1 MFWNKKKNDE
11 PQQDGVWG
19 PLLAKYPPAK
29 EMTKPSEHIIG
40 ACRNAGVPEELL
52 AFMQKYGFGN
62 LGNGILKTIDPE
74 DYFDSLFTWFG
85 GEDYSKI
92 PFMMTGFGD
101 LFYYRKLEGGE
112 YDISLLDIHYRSVS
126 VPAWTVADFV
136 KFLLDPET
144 EEKLLRGKLFHREDR
159 FLEKIQIRDLIF
171 LRIICNLLLPL
182 VIPVRVQR
190 RCLDQK
196 KLNAAL
202 LTERAHLVEI
212 FPADIGKPIIHK
224 RSSDRNI
231 LRRLHIRPEIIPA

>member
-11 PQQDGVWG
+11 PQQDSAWG

-62 LGNGILKTIDPE
+62 FGNGILKTIDPE
-74 DYFDSLFTWFG
+74 DYFDSLFTWLG

-126 VPAWTVADFV
+126 VPAWTVADFI

-144 EEKLLRGKLFHREDR
+144 EEKLLRGKLFQQAVAGKGALAPDE
-159 FLEKIQIRDLIF
+159 IF
-171 LRIICNLLLPL
+171 FFVPAL
-182 VIPVRVQR
+182 VIGGAEDMRHISKGNARVHQHV
-190 RCLDQK
+190 LFQ
-196 KLNAAL
+196 
-202 LTERAHLVEI
+202 V
-212 FPADIGKPIIHK
+212 GYGQ
-224 RSSDRNI
+224 
-231 LRRLHIRPEIIPA
+231 